1 VNILDGKAFKA
12 ATGDGGWLGPI
23 RRSVTGTFN
32 GTLVHHIGD
41 DWSWRAGQAVFM
53 LPKMRDSI
61 PLMWHVSVA
70 AKAAENSRP
79 EHLIAYP

>member
-1 VNILDGKAFKA
+1 
-12 ATGDGGWLGPI
+12 
-23 RRSVTGTFN
+23 
-32 GTLVHHIGD
+32 
-41 DWSWRAGQAVFM
+41 M